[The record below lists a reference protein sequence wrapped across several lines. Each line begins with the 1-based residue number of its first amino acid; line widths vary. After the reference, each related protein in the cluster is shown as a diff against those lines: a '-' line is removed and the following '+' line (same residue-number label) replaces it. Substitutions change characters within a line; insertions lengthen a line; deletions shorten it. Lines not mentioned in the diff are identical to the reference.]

1 MPEDRALSTRQI
13 QVASVVIALSFVLSG
28 ALGVVRQAIIGGLF
42 GAGSALDAFYA
53 AFRIPEM
60 LFTLVAGGALGS
72 AFIPVYSRYLS
83 REDAEGA
90 ARLASAVMM
99 VILLLASG
107 LALIAGLLS
116 PAITAAVLLPGASAA
131 QQALTAELMR
141 VMLLT
146 VIIFSMSGL
155 VMGILNANQRFLA
168 PALAPSMNNIGLI
181 LGAVMFAPSMG
192 VHGLALGAVL
202 GAGLHLVIQ
211 LPALRAT
218 RPGLRFLRDVRV
230 PGTGQVI
237 RLMGPRVIGSAA
249 IQINFVV
256 NTALASGMAPG
267 SLTALTVAFN
277 LMFVVLGVIGQSV
290 GTAIFPTLSLLGA
303 RDDGYAGF
311 RRTLAGA
318 LRGVLTLAIPAT
330 IGMILLAGPLV
341 ATIYERGRWS
351 QADTL
356 AASWALMF
364 YALGLSAFV
373 LQEVLNRAFF
383 ALQDTLTPVAI
394 AIGGMLINVLLSL
407 LLIRVVQ
414 GQAIPFGT
422 PVNPLTSL
430 ALWTESPGQGPFG
443 GLALANALATMIE
456 SAVLWAL
463 LRRRIG
469 SLEDRAVLRT
479 SLRALAAALPMGAVV
494 YLVAGLLAN
503 QPAPVILLGA
513 GAAGLVVFQGA
524 ALLVG
529 LPEARAV
536 PAALLGRFRRQ

>member
-1 MPEDRALSTRQI
+1 MPEDRALSSRQI

-83 REDAEGA
+83 RDDTEGA

-107 LALIAGLLS
+107 LALIACLLS
-116 PAITAAVLLPGASAA
+116 PAITATVLLPGASAA

-146 VIIFSMSGL
+146 VIIFSVSGL

-181 LGAVMFAPSMG
+181 FGAIMFAPSMG

-202 GAGLHLVIQ
+202 GAILHLVIQ

-249 IQINFVV
+249 VQINFVV

-330 IGMILLAGPLV
+330 IGLILLAGPLV

-351 QADTL
+351 QADTV

-394 AIGGMLINVLLSL
+394 AIGGMFINVLLSL

-479 SLRALAAALPMGAVV
+479 SLRALAAALPMGAAVYVV
-494 YLVAGLLAN
+494 AELLAN

-529 LPEARAV
+529 LPEARAI
-536 PAALLGRFRRQ
+536 PATLFGRFRRQ

>member
-318 LRGVLTLAIPAT
+318 LRGVLALAIPAT
-330 IGMILLAGPLV
+330 VGMIVLAGPLV

-351 QADTL
+351 QADTV